1 MDIRNVTEFRNF
13 VNINGLRGLHGD
25 IDAVAICVMD
35 YERGCNCWKNGDKQ
49 KIYNN
54 CKALY
59 VKSMGVVLG
68 QFSAHF
74 LAKTPGHSLTFFQDG
89 VAIGSMRR

>member
-1 MDIRNVTEFRNF
+1 MEIRNVTEFRNF
-13 VNINGLRGLHGD
+13 IDDAKLRGLHQD

-35 YERGCNCWKNGDKQ
+35 YERGCNCWRGNARQ

-59 VKSMGVVLG
+59 VKSMGVILG
-68 QFSAHF
+68 AFANHF
-74 LAKTPGHSLTFFQDG
+74 LSHCKDHGITFMQDG
-89 VAIGSMRR
+89 ILIGSLRR